1 MVNSFLDLQGTQL
14 RITRLI
20 VTALFLGVMSI
31 VLRQAPLMESASG
44 IFQTSYCSTSYST
57 TTSTSYSSYTIATA
71 TSTLHSIKVDTEIG
85 TVTYTTSSVLWSG
98 ATGSAYIWIIVHT
111 ETSTRIVTRWVPVA
125 THTYPELQTRAY
137 QYTITIAYTI
147 STVLFSVGATETLL
161 VLVLAGI
168 IVAAVLFLRRWSNIR
183 SSSR

>member
-1 MVNSFLDLQGTQL
+1 M

-20 VTALFLGVMSI
+20 VTALFLGVMLIAS
-31 VLRQAPLMESASG
+31 RQESLTAPASA

-71 TSTLHSIKVDTEIG
+71 TSILHSTKTDTETG

-98 ATGSAYIWIIVHT
+98 ATGSAYVWILVET
-111 ETSTRIVTRWVPVA
+111 ETYTRTVTRLIPVA
-125 THTYPELQTRAY
+125 THTSHELRTRAY
-137 QYTITIAYTI
+137 PYTITTAYTI
-147 STVLFSVGATETLL
+147 STALFSVGATETLS

-168 IVAAVLFLRRWSNIR
+168 IAVAVLSLRRWSKR
-183 SSSR
+183 PDTYGE

>member
-44 IFQTSYCSTSYST
+44 IFQTSYYST

-71 TSTLHSIKVDTEIG
+71 TSILHSTKTDTETG

-98 ATGSAYIWIIVHT
+98 ATGSAYVWILVET
-111 ETSTRIVTRWVPVA
+111 ETYTRTVTRLIPVA
-125 THTYPELQTRAY
+125 THTSHELRTRAY
-137 QYTITIAYTI
+137 PYTITTAYTI
-147 STVLFSVGATETLL
+147 STALFSVGATETLS

-168 IVAAVLFLRRWSNIR
+168 IAVAVLSLRRWSKR
-183 SSSR
+183 PDTYGE

>member
-1 MVNSFLDLQGTQL
+1 L

-44 IFQTSYCSTSYST
+44 IFQTSYYST

>member
-1 MVNSFLDLQGTQL
+1 L
-14 RITRLI
+14 RITKPI
-20 VTALFLGVMSI
+20 MTALFLGVMLI
-31 VLRQAPLMESASG
+31 VLRQGTTTEPASG

-57 TTSTSYSSYTIATA
+57 TTSTSYSSYTVATT
-71 TSTLHSIKVDTEIG
+71 TSTLHSIKVDTEID

-111 ETSTRIVTRWVPVA
+111 ETSTRTVTRWVPVA
-125 THTYPELQTRAY
+125 THTYHELQTRAY
-137 QYTITIAYTI
+137 QYTITTAYTI

-168 IVAAVLFLRRWSNIR
+168 IVVAVLSLRRRSNIK
-183 SSSR
+183 SSLR